1 MTTEKFVS
9 SYQQDIQRF
18 RRYAPE
24 DARAHIALQLA
35 SEAGELAG
43 WFGKRLYKP
52 VNPDNLIEELGDCMH
67 YLAQLCEEVGLQL
80 DCIPPRF
87 PPEDVTLDRRL
98 LRMTERAAELGRQLI
113 THAPASVIRAG
124 IALQLH
130 DLDKVRQEAEKLT
143 GQVWTWDAIERANV
157 DKLTGDPSKQAAAR

>member
-1 MTTEKFVS
+1 M

-18 RRYAPE
+18 RRYSAA

-87 PPEDVTLDRRL
+87 PPEDVTRDRRL
-98 LRMTERAAELGRQLI
+98 LRIGERATQLGRQLI
-113 THAPASVIRAG
+113 THAPAAEIRAG
-124 IALQLH
+124 IAFQLH
-130 DLDKVRQEAEKLT
+130 DLDKIREETKTLCDHE
-143 GQVWTWDAIERANV
+143 WTWDEIERKNV
-157 DKLTGDPSKQAAAR
+157 DRLMGDPSKAAAL